1 MAEQKNDEVKSEDL
15 DKLRNEIKNLELLNT
30 YYSGSMPRNLFF
42 SANINGAIT
51 AIDRDDE
58 LSKRD
63 VMLRD
68 AFVREMVKIIVVR
81 ALGSNLNSSKYF
93 DLSIDDDIELEE
105 QYEKLLKKEFE
116 WIEKVINKELIDM
129 SLQSQFYGD
138 AYAKVIFEKNKG
150 VTKLQR
156 NYSTNPFN
164 ITPIMTNKGETLA
177 YEVSLDSYKFT
188 NAKTNKFN
196 NSSILNLKN
205 SRYYVAPINIARINA
220 KGNATDVI
228 TTSQYATLDNMN
240 IFADDERVY
249 EDSVFG
255 GIVEGVYEYYVN
267 YKFALTSLANTRIAS
282 SVVERFV
289 IHNLQ
294 GVGDTE
300 KRLLKQALE
309 KQLKDT
315 LDAVAK
321 KTTDKDPHLM
331 VANHLIP
338 TTGEGTNSVSIQESN
353 LAPANF
359 QNVSDLEVHL
369 KMLIGA
375 LGYSYQM
382 TAFAD
387 AQSGGREREQYA
399 DSSYILDS
407 RATEIRNS
415 ATEMILSVVKTH
427 FLAKFNLDIDT
438 SIIKVRFQ
446 SVVNRDKVEQESR
459 RVEAISNSQMVLS
472 IIEQYR
478 NMKLEDNELNRK
490 MLKSSMKDLVPPDTE
505 DFDEMVDAYVEIILT
520 PAPQEEG
527 GGMGG
532 SF

>member
-15 DKLRNEIKNLELLNT
+15 EKLRNEIKNLELLNT

-42 SANINGAIT
+42 SANINGSIT

-63 VMLRD
+63 AMLRD
-68 AFVREMVKIIVVR
+68 AFVREMVKTIIVR
-81 ALGSNLNSSKYF
+81 ALGSNPNSNKYF

-105 QYEKLLKKEFE
+105 QYDKLLKKEFDS
-116 WIEKVINKELIDM
+116 IEKTVSKELLDM
-129 SLQSQFYGD
+129 ALQSQFYGD
-138 AYAKVIFEKNKG
+138 SYAKVIFEKNRG
-150 VTKLQR
+150 VVALQR

-164 ITPIMTNKGETLA
+164 ITPIMTNRGDTMA

-188 NAKTNKFN
+188 NAKTKSFSNG
-196 NSSILNLKN
+196 SILNLKN

-240 IFADDERVY
+240 IFAEDERVY
-249 EDSVFG
+249 EDSVYG

-321 KTTDKDPHLM
+321 KTTNKDPHLM

-338 TTGEGTNSVSIQESN
+338 TTGDGTNSVSIQESN
-353 LAPANF
+353 LAPSGF
-359 QNVSDLEVHL
+359 QNVEDILTHIKAFV
-369 KMLIGA
+369 GA
-375 LGYSYQM
+375 MGYSYQM
-382 TAFAD
+382 TAFSD
-387 AQSGGREREQYA
+387 GQTGGREREQYA
-399 DSSYILDS
+399 DSSFTLDN
-407 RATEIRNS
+407 RANEIRNS
-415 ATEMILSVVKTH
+415 VTEMILSVVKTH

-438 SIIKVRFQ
+438 SIIKVRYQ
-446 SVVNRDKVEQESR
+446 SIVNRDKIEQESR

-490 MLKSSMKDLVPPDTE
+490 MLISSVKDLVPQDTE
-505 DFDEMVDAYVEIILT
+505 NFDEMVEAYVNIILT
-520 PAPQEEG
+520 PPPQEEG
-527 GGMGG
+527 MGG
-532 SF
+532 TSF